1 MAGECQMRSHR
12 KTGFGFPW
20 GLALWPAP
28 GRLGGMSATQPSSEL
43 PAPRASSEVGGRHA
57 TFVTTHWSVVLTA
70 RRSDSTRARAALA
83 RLCQAYWY
91 PLYAYV
97 RRRGYYY
104 SVMWNLRKHHQ
115 TFARNNGRSRST
127 AATTAAS
134 ASVSVPTS
142 HQKFFL
148 ARR

>member
-1 MAGECQMRSHR
+1 MR
-12 KTGFGFPW
+12 FGFPW
-20 GLALWPAP
+20 GLALYSN
-28 GRLGGMSATQPSSEL
+28 RVSLQCMSTTGTSGDRPTI
-43 PAPRASSEVGGRHA
+43 PPSSEVGGRHA

-134 ASVSVPTS
+134 ASVSVPDRKSTRLNSS
-142 HQKFFL
+142 H
-148 ARR
+148 